1 MNIRKSAAYLLGIFS
16 VLVFSLSS
24 CVKDDFD
31 APPGDGEDPNITV
44 TTTIAELKQ
53 LYITAGKA
61 VQITDDLVINGIVI
75 SDDREG
81 NFYKSLVIQDATAGI
96 LIRVDQTNLYTEFPV
111 GRRVFVKCKNL
122 WVGNYEGLI
131 QMGAFLDSISDPQRP
146 NVEAIP
152 VAVVSRYIL
161 KGKYNIPVQPTVVT
175 INQLGTNSAAYQNM
189 LIQLQEVEFD
199 AEAINTTYADA
210 ENKFSQNKKLVD
222 CNNNEILVRTSGY
235 AKFADEL
242 IPSYSGTLNAV
253 FSVFR
258 TDNQL
263 YMNTTA
269 DFQPNGNNRCTGPG
283 SVNISTIASIRS
295 LFTGAATT
303 LGSGKAIKG
312 IVISDRTA
320 ANIEG
325 RNLVIQ
331 DSTAGIVVRF
341 SSTHSYSLGDEVEIN
356 ISGQKLSEFNGLLQT
371 EVPNANA
378 AKTGTGAIAART
390 LTVAQAVSGLE
401 TYESQLI
408 NIQNVT
414 LSGGGGK
421 YSGNVTMN
429 DGTGTM
435 NMFTRS
441 AAAFAGNNYPGGVLS
456 VTGILSQFNSVQLNI
471 RNTNDVQQ

>member
-1 MNIRKSAAYLLGIFS
+1 MNIQKSAAYLIGIFA
-16 VLVFSLSS
+16 VLIFSLSS

-31 APPGDGEDPNITV
+31 TPPGDGEDPDIAV

-53 LYITAGKA
+53 IYTTAGKP
-61 VQITDDLVINGIVI
+61 VQITEDLVIKGVVI

-81 NFYKSLVIQDATAGI
+81 NFYKSLVIQDSTAGI

-122 WVGNYEGLI
+122 WVGDYEGLI
-131 QMGAFLDSISDPQRP
+131 QMGAFLDSITDPQTP
-146 NVEAIP
+146 SVESIP
-152 VAVVSRYIL
+152 TAVVGNYIL
-161 KGKYNIPVQPTVVT
+161 KGKYNIPVQPVVIT
-175 INQLGTNSAAYQNM
+175 INQLDFSTYQNM
-189 LIQLQEVEFD
+189 LIQLQDVEFD

-222 CNNNEILVRTSGY
+222 CSNNEILVRTSGY
-235 AKFADEL
+235 AKFADAVV
-242 IPSYSGTLNAV
+242 PSYQGTLNAV
-253 FSVFR
+253 YSVFR
-258 TDNQL
+258 TDRQL
-263 YMNTTA
+263 YMNTAA
-269 DFQPNGNNRCTGPG
+269 DFQANGNNRCTGPG
-283 SVNISTIASIRS
+283 SVSLSTISSIRS
-295 LFTGAATT
+295 LFTGATTT
-303 LGSGKAIKG
+303 LGTSKAIKG

-320 ANIEG
+320 ANIDG

-331 DSTAGIVVRF
+331 DSTAGLVIRF
-341 SSTHSYSLGDEVEIN
+341 SSTHSYSLGDEVEVN
-356 ISGQKLSEFNGLLQT
+356 ISGQKLSEFNGLLQA

-378 AKTGTGAIAART
+378 AKTGTGTIAPRT

-421 YSGNVTMN
+421 YSGNVSMN

-435 NMFTRS
+435 NMFTRN
-441 AAAFAGNNYPGGVLS
+441 AATFASSNYPGGVVS

>member
-1 MNIRKSAAYLLGIFS
+1 MTYPFNNYKMNIQKSAAYLLGIFA
-16 VLVFSLSS
+16 VLIFSLSS

-31 APPGDGEDPNITV
+31 APPGDGEDPDIAV
-44 TTTIAELKQ
+44 TTTISELKQ
-53 LYITAGKA
+53 LYITAGKP
-61 VQITDDLVINGIVI
+61 VQITDDLVIKGIVI
-75 SDDREG
+75 SDDKEG
-81 NFYKSLVIQDATAGI
+81 NFYKSLVIQDSTAGI

-146 NVEAIP
+146 SVEAIP

-175 INQLGTNSAAYQNM
+175 INQLGTNSTFYQNM

-242 IPSYSGTLNAV
+242 VPSYSGTLNAV

-258 TDNQL
+258 SDLQL

-283 SVNISTIASIRS
+283 SVSLSTISSIRS
-295 LFTGAATT
+295 LFTGAPTT
-303 LGSGKAIKG
+303 LGSK
-312 IVISDRTA
+312 
-320 ANIEG
+320 
-325 RNLVIQ
+325 
-331 DSTAGIVVRF
+331 
-341 SSTHSYSLGDEVEIN
+341 
-356 ISGQKLSEFNGLLQT
+356 
-371 EVPNANA
+371 
-378 AKTGTGAIAART
+378 
-390 LTVAQAVSGLE
+390 
-401 TYESQLI
+401 
-408 NIQNVT
+408 
-414 LSGGGGK
+414 
-421 YSGNVTMN
+421 
-429 DGTGTM
+429 
-435 NMFTRS
+435 
-441 AAAFAGNNYPGGVLS
+441 
-456 VTGILSQFNSVQLNI
+456 
-471 RNTNDVQQ
+471 